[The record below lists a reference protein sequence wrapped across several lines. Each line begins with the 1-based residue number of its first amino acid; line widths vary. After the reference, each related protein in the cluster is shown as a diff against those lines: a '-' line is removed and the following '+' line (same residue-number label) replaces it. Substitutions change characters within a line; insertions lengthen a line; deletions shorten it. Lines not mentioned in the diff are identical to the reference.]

1 MSNKEFLEKIIAQLS
16 VDLKDAE
23 EAVYVDDGDAAYR
36 EAVMYYKGI
45 EHAVEFLCNL
55 YHSI

>member
-1 MSNKEFLEKIIAQLS
+1 MSNKEFLEKVIAQLS
-16 VDLKDAE
+16 LDLKTARE
-23 EAVYVDDGDAAYR
+23 FVDVGDDDNAYR

-55 YHSI
+55 YHTM